1 MKELIIRSGT
11 IHDADQIA
19 YLETCCFAVPW
30 TKEAIVQDMTENPR
44 AMYFVADIDGV
55 IVGYVGLWKI
65 LDEGHINNVAVL
77 PDYQKRHIGMAM
89 IDTMLRVTGEEG
101 INHHTLEVRA
111 GNTAAKG
118 LYAKF
123 GFCDEGLRKG
133 YYEDNGEDAV
143 IMWRRSP
150 SH

>member
-1 MKELIIRSGT
+1 MTFREMLVE
-11 IHDADQIA
+11 DLDQVVDIEQN
-19 YLETCCFAVPW
+19 LFSVPW

-77 PDYQKRHIGMAM
+77 PDYRKRHIGMAM

-101 INHHTLEVRA
+101 INHHTLGVRA
-111 GNTAAKG
+111 GNKAAKG